1 MCGGWNLGTEILYLS
16 DVIVREV
23 TIIELVELF
32 YFFLSNMA
40 SNDDFVH
47 VLSGSNPS
55 PSHPGWTVTQEL
67 LNNCKADRQFT
78 EGLIYDA
85 LLAKYPQ
92 HHISVVP
99 GYPTDFIA
107 FGKASDDVTFS
118 PHNEQGLAER
128 SFIPPARRYNDE
140 TGGTFN
146 DRVVFGLYDYQ
157 YKSNKFL
164 LYVADCQD
172 GMYKSRVSFTLIE
185 YKSSEEKAVAQK
197 ITDELIAAAAKFAQE
212 LHNEVL
218 VFDQG
223 YWQKNKE
230 LWENIQK
237 SNWEDVILE
246 QDKKD
251 AIIEDVLGF
260 FNAEARYAE
269 FGVPWKRGV
278 IFYGPPGV
286 RNSAVMMSVR
296 S

>member
-1 MCGGWNLGTEILYLS
+1 MS
-16 DVIVREV
+16 
-23 TIIELVELF
+23 
-32 YFFLSNMA
+32 

-47 VLSGSNPS
+47 VLSGPNPS
-55 PSHPGWTVTQEL
+55 PSHPGWTVTEEL
-67 LNNCKADRQFT
+67 RNNCKADRQFT

-99 GYPTDFIA
+99 QFSADFIA
-107 FGKASDDVTFS
+107 FGKASDDVIFS
-118 PHNEQGLAER
+118 PQNEQGLVER
-128 SFIPPARRYNDE
+128 SFVPPARRYNDE
-140 TGGTFN
+140 IGGAFN
-146 DRVVFGLYDYQ
+146 DRVIFGLYDYQ

-172 GMYKSRVSFTLIE
+172 GMFKSRFSFVLFE
-185 YKSSEEKAVAQK
+185 YKSSEEKVLAEK
-197 ITDELIAAAAKFAQE
+197 ITDELIAAAGKFAQE
-212 LHNEVL
+212 LHGEVL

-223 YWQKNKE
+223 RWQKNKE

-246 QDKKD
+246 QDRKD

-260 FNAEARYAE
+260 FNAEPRYAE

-286 RNSAVMMSVR
+286 SRSVEIIEPR

>member
-1 MCGGWNLGTEILYLS
+1 MS
-16 DVIVREV
+16 
-23 TIIELVELF
+23 
-32 YFFLSNMA
+32 
-40 SNDDFVH
+40 SNDEFVH
-47 VLSGSNPS
+47 ILSGPNPS

-67 LNNCKADRQFT
+67 LNNSKADRAFG

-99 GYPTDFIA
+99 GYPSDFLA

-118 PHNEQGLAER
+118 PHDRGLVER
-128 SFIPPARRYNDE
+128 SFIPPARRYGDE
-140 TGGTFN
+140 TGGTFS

-172 GMYKSRVSFTLIE
+172 GMYKSRLSFVLFE
-185 YKSSEEKAVAQK
+185 YKSSEEKVFAQK
-197 ITDELIAAAAKFAQE
+197 ITDELIAASAKFAQE
-212 LHNEVL
+212 LHQEVL

-223 YWQKNKE
+223 FWQKNKE
-230 LWENIQK
+230 LWENIQQ

-246 QDKKD
+246 QDRKE

-260 FNAEARYAE
+260 FDAEARYAE

-286 RNSAVMMSVR
+286 SRFMVLTMSEANR
-296 S
+296 EI

>member
-1 MCGGWNLGTEILYLS
+1 MSSIDE
-16 DVIVREV
+16 
-23 TIIELVELF
+23 
-32 YFFLSNMA
+32 
-40 SNDDFVH
+40 FVH
-47 VLSGSNPS
+47 IFSGPNPS

-67 LNNCKADRQFT
+67 LNNSKADRAFG
-78 EGLIYDA
+78 EGFIFDA
-85 LLAKYPQ
+85 LLAKYPN

-107 FGKASDDVTFS
+107 FGNASNDVTYS
-118 PHNEQGLAER
+118 PHGQGLTER

-140 TGGTFN
+140 IGGTYS

-172 GMYKSRVSFTLIE
+172 GIYKQRFTFILIE
-185 YKSSEEKAVAQK
+185 YKTSEERVLAQK
-197 ITDELIAAAAKFAQE
+197 STDELIAAASKFAQE

-223 YWQKNKE
+223 FWQKNKE

-246 QDKKD
+246 QERKE

-260 FNAEARYAE
+260 FDAGARYAE

-286 RNSAVMMSVR
+286 SHFGF
-296 S
+296 